1 MICIYLI
8 KQEQNT
14 LRSVKHKDFFILF
27 WSRTCIVCMPS
38 IRFCAITCVNTES
51 LFLMCFSQRRSSFC
65 RHALEQRFRVQWRRI
80 FFSFFFSAFFGSLET
95 LATRQTNPLCF
106 VSNAHSHTFSTWYV
120 VCFFP
125 AEQERVRGHV
135 RGVAFCIYTMCERVT
150 IDWQDKLMRPGA
162 TSA

>member
-27 WSRTCIVCMPS
+27 WSRTCIVCMSS

-51 LFLMCFSQRRSSFC
+51 LFLMCFPQRRCSFC
-65 RHALEQRFRVQWRRI
+65 RHALEQRFRVQQQKDFL
-80 FFSFFFSAFFGSLET
+80 FFSLFLVAWKHQPLGRPIPYALSQTHIHIPFLPGTQFFF
-95 LATRQTNPLCF
+95 
-106 VSNAHSHTFSTWYV
+106 
-120 VCFFP
+120 FFP

-150 IDWQDKLMRPGA
+150 IDWQDKLMRLGA